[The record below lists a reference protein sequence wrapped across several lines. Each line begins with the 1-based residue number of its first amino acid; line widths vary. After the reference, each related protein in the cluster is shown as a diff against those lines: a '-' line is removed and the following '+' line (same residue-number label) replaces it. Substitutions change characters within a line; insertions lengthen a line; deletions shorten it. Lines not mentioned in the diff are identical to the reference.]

1 MSKLSV
7 WLIASH
13 HLSIINNFFN
23 LYLQLIYF
31 KPITF
36 TSVSLKI
43 VHMKNF
49 LYVLL
54 MLVSFTSC
62 AQQETPLTDKSKKM
76 DLSNYQTAYF
86 ASGCFWCVE
95 AVYEMVNGVVEAE
108 SGYSG
113 GKVTN
118 PTYEAVCS
126 GKTGHA
132 ETVKIYYDSTKV
144 SYYELVEVFFQS
156 HDPTTLNQQGPDFGT
171 QYRSAIFYQSI
182 SEKKIASAVIDSLLK
197 NAAFPVITTEISG
210 FEKFYVAEKYH
221 QNFKTCNPTHPY
233 IQKVTNSRL
242 KDFEK
247 NKRFV
252 LKN

>member
-1 MSKLSV
+1 MR
-7 WLIASH
+7 
-13 HLSIINNFFN
+13 N
-23 LYLQLIYF
+23 LIYVF
-31 KPITF
+31 
-36 TSVSLKI
+36 
-43 VHMKNF
+43 F
-49 LYVLL
+49 L
-54 MLVSFTSC
+54 LVSFTSC
-62 AQQETPLTDKSKKM
+62 AQKDTPSPEKTKAI
-76 DLSNYQTAYF
+76 DLSSYQTAYF

-95 AVYEMVNGVVEAE
+95 AVYESVNGVVEAE
-108 SGYSG
+108 SGYAG

-144 SYYELVEVFFQS
+144 SYSELVQVFFQS

-171 QYRSAIFYQSI
+171 QYRSAIFYKSP
-182 SEKKIASAVIDSLLK
+182 SEKKTVSAVIDSLLK
-197 NAAFPVITTEISG
+197 NAIFPVITTELTP

-233 IQKVTNSRL
+233 IQKVTNPRL

-247 NKRFV
+247 NKRFI

>member
-1 MSKLSV
+1 MRNCV
-7 WLIASH
+7 
-13 HLSIINNFFN
+13 
-23 LYLQLIYF
+23 
-31 KPITF
+31 
-36 TSVSLKI
+36 
-43 VHMKNF
+43 
-49 LYVLL
+49 YVLL
-54 MLVSFTSC
+54 IFFSFTAC
-62 AQQETPLTDKSKKM
+62 AQNETPLADKSKKI

-95 AVYEMVNGVVEAE
+95 AVYESVNGVVEAE

-171 QYRSAIFYQSI
+171 QYRSAIFYQSLT
-182 SEKKIASAVIDSLLK
+182 EKKIASAVI
-197 NAAFPVITTEISG
+197 TTEISA
-210 FEKFYVAEKYH
+210 FDKFYVAEKYH
-221 QNFKTCNPTHPY
+221 QNFKTCNPNHPY

-247 NKRFV
+247 NKRFI